1 MKKIG
6 SRFASLPYMI
16 IFASIGAFLA
26 ICLGVLIIVPDHK
39 CINGLN
45 TLEELVWYA
54 DHSPELPPMDNTNMV
69 RPDYNSWYRATQPS
83 WFIRKWRALLSCLGI
98 SSRFTWSAPYFLSL
112 LQLSEVRL
120 QSYKLEKNIVFK
132 INPTAKT
139 RFVVVGDLS
148 GAYHSLV
155 RNLVQ
160 LKELSIIDS
169 TMKIIAPDTYLI
181 FMGDAVSR
189 SPYGMETLGL
199 ILRLME
205 VNPETVVYMRGNHED
220 NKYWES
226 FGLKE
231 QLEIRLGA
239 DSASAVDTINRIF
252 MRLPLGLYIP
262 LLTLPRH
269 YVRLSHLSKAESTKL
284 NEESYAHFLEAKQQG
299 LIDRHEITKTVQHND
314 ATTIEAVLHSEKKRH
329 TYQMS
334 DGLRQLPSDEGVIA
348 WTVMS
353 APTLVNQKGFKCYD
367 DAFVIIQS
375 AHAKEQWT
383 ITLYSHDTRESK
395 GFITKTFGF
404 FTGSAIEGST
414 SEKDTPPTSTSQQK
428 SPEPQQLKIES
439 APQEAAEK
447 KTPVQPSSSGKSD
460 NVSSQDAIKRAI
472 RSPFVQLLAGKIK
485 PILPTDRPFVK
496 LS

>member
-1 MKKIG
+1 MAVIG
-6 SRFASLPYMI
+6 VVLAVCMNVF
-16 IFASIGAFLA
+16 IFI
-26 ICLGVLIIVPDHK
+26 PEHR

-54 DHSPELPPMDNTNMV
+54 NHSAELPPMDNTNMV
-69 RPDYNSWYRATQPS
+69 RPDYNSWYRQTQPS
-83 WFIRKWRALLSCLGI
+83 WFARKWRAFLTCIGI
-98 SSRFTWSAPYFLSL
+98 STRFTWSANYFLSL
-112 LQLSEVRL
+112 LHLSDVRL
-120 QSYKLEKNIVFK
+120 QSYKVEKNIVFK
-132 INPTAKT
+132 ITPTPAT

-155 RNLVQ
+155 RNLVK
-160 LKELSIIDS
+160 LKELSIIDE
-169 TMKIIAPDTYLI
+169 TLKIVAPDTYLI
-181 FMGDAVSR
+181 FMGDAISR

-226 FGLKE
+226 FGLKD
-231 QLEIRLGA
+231 QLEIRLGSGSNA
-239 DSASAVDTINRIF
+239 AVDTINRIF

-262 LLTLPRH
+262 LLAMPRH
-269 YVRLSHLSKAESTKL
+269 YIRLSHLSKAESSKL

-314 ATTIEAVLHSEKKRH
+314 AATIAAVLHSEKKRH

-334 DGLRQLPSDEGVIA
+334 DGLRQLPPDEGVIA

-367 DAFVIIQS
+367 DAFVIIQ
-375 AHAKEQWT
+375 AAQTKEQWT
-383 ITLYSHDTRESK
+383 ITLYSHDMRENN
-395 GFITKTFGF
+395 GFMTKSFNF
-404 FTGSAIEGST
+404 FTGSAIDAQGAGHG
-414 SEKDTPPTSTSQQK
+414 KSQQT
-428 SPEPQQLKIES
+428 PQ
-439 APQEAAEK
+439 
-447 KTPVQPSSSGKSD
+447 VQPAKTSHQEPVREVVVKPAPALKQPTQRPD
-460 NVSSQDAIKRAI
+460 ELLQQAIK
-472 RSPFVQLLAGKIK
+472 SPFVQLLAGKIK
-485 PILPTDRPFVK
+485 KQSPLNRPFVK